1 MDDLSPKETFR
12 VSTPLRRTTA
22 TLASALTAAALAA
35 VPVSAGATESGSD
48 ATRLAAATARTTRTA
63 AGVYSSMSLG
73 QRVGQL
79 FMVGTPAT
87 SVSAATRS
95 QIGRYHVGNVMLTGR
110 SYDGTRTPARVAA
123 ALQARTTT
131 SATAGVRLLVATD
144 QEGGLVQVLHGPGLS
159 KIPTALTQGTWSTRR
174 LRSRAGTWARQLRV
188 AGVNM
193 NLAPVADT
201 VPSAAAARRNPPIG
215 VFRREFGYAPAR
227 VASHSTAFAT
237 GMDTHGVIATV
248 KHFPGLGRVHRNT
261 DTSSGVTDYVSVRG
275 DRYVNAFRAPIRS
288 GHVPFVMMSTAYYA
302 KMDRSNP
309 AAFSSFI
316 INKMLRGDDGFTGAV
331 ISDDLANARQL
342 SHWSYGARAVKF
354 IRAGGDVVLI
364 VNPAALPAMYHAV
377 LRRARRD
384 PAFRAKVDKA
394 ALLVLQTKQDHH
406 LLG

>member
-1 MDDLSPKETFR
+1 MP
-12 VSTPLRRTTA
+12 TPLRRTTA
-22 TLASALTAAALAA
+22 TLTAALAAAALAA
-35 VPVSAGATESGSD
+35 VPVNAGATKSGSD
-48 ATRLAAATARTTRTA
+48 AARLAAATTRTA
-63 AGVYSSMSLG
+63 DSVFSSMSLG

-110 SYDGTRTPARVAA
+110 SYGGTRTPARVASA
-123 ALQARTTT
+123 MQARTTT

-144 QEGGLVQVLHGPGLS
+144 QEGGLVQVLHGSGLS
-159 KIPTALTQGTWSTRR
+159 EIPTALTQGTWSTRH
-174 LRSRAGTWARQLRV
+174 LRRRAGTWARQLRA

-193 NLAPVADT
+193 NLAPVTDT

-215 VFRREFGYAPAR
+215 VYKREFGYTPAR

-261 DTSSGVTDYVSVRG
+261 DTSRGVTDYVSRRG
-275 DRYVNAFRAPIRS
+275 DRYVNAFRRPIQS

-302 KMDRSNP
+302 KIDRANP

-316 INKMLRGDDGFTGAV
+316 IDKMLRGDYGFTGAV
-331 ISDDLANARQL
+331 ISDDLGNARQL
-342 SHWSYGARAVKF
+342 SPWSYGTRAVKF
-354 IRAGGDVVLI
+354 VRAGGDVVLT
-364 VNPAALPAMYHAV
+364 VNPATLPAMYHAV
-377 LRRARRD
+377 LRRAQRY